1 MRGAS
6 PITVEDKQRQVP
18 PVDLR
23 VVLDMDDDYPVTE
36 EELNVLEAF
45 LFQEIQ
51 ALLKDDD
58 SKQPQIPASL
68 ATIA

>member
-1 MRGAS
+1 MHNAS
-6 PITVEDKQRQVP
+6 SLTAESKERQAP
-18 PVDLR
+18 PAELR
-23 VVLDMDDDYPVTE
+23 IVLEMDADTPVTE
-36 EELNVLEAF
+36 EELDILEAF

-68 ATIA
+68 AMIS